1 MLSSLL
7 VLVLAVVAPAVH
19 ANVFVGTVYSLV
31 SIYSTISS
39 KVTEPTATTSWPAGQ
54 PATITWQDD
63 GNTPNLTAFG
73 PCTIGLYAGSQTQQV
88 CFMRLPL
95 DSYILTIHRH
105 SCN

>member
-19 ANVFVGTVYSLV
+19 ANVFVSNFYSLT
-31 SIYSTISS
+31 SINSTFSS
-39 KVTEPTATTSWPAGQ
+39 KVTEPTASTTWAAGQ
-54 PATITWQDD
+54 PVTITWQDD

-88 CFMRLPL
+88 CSMRLPL
-95 DSYILTIHRH
+95 DSLILIIHRH
-105 SCN
+105 CCN